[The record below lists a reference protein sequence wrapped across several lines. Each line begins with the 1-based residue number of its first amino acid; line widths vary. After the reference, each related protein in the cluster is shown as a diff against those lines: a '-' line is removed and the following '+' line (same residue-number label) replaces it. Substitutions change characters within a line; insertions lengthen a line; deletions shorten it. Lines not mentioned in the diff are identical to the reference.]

1 MPWVYLKFRHSR
13 RLNKFNA
20 QLAETLGL
28 MAGGLQ
34 AGLSLPQAIDSV
46 VREGTE
52 PMAGELRRALVE
64 QRLGVDITDAL
75 EGVGQRMDSEDFDWI
90 VMAIRIQR
98 EVGGNLAE
106 ILHTVSETLR
116 EREYLRRQVKALSAE
131 GRLSG
136 YILTGLP
143 PLIGLYMMIVNP
155 DYIALLY
162 TTLPGFVLLAS
173 RHSSSVW
180 DRSPCRSSRRW
191 RSDMSMTLLLG
202 AGLLCAAMI
211 LALTVIGVVTTERR
225 GVARSVAAVQA
236 LDSAPSVL
244 KAEIEKPFAER
255 VIAPLGERMV
265 GLGRKVARADTARKI
280 QYRLN
285 VAGNPP
291 AWDVNRILGLKV
303 LGLALFGGLGFLYL
317 LGMGW
322 PFYRVVLATALA
334 AGFGYVL
341 PNVLLYN
348 AGEKREKLMRN
359 ALPDAMDLLTI
370 SVEAGLGFDAAVSR
384 VAKNGE
390 GPLNQEFARLLQEMQ
405 LGVGRTDCDAG
416 HGRAHV
422 AARTSSPSAAPWCRP
437 TASASRSPAC
447 YASRARRCASSDVS
461 GPRRRRSRCR
471 CAS

>member
-1 MPWVYLKFRHSR
+1 
-13 RLNKFNA
+13 
-20 QLAETLGL
+20 
-28 MAGGLQ
+28 MAL
-34 AGLSLPQAIDSV
+34 
-46 VREGTE
+46 
-52 PMAGELRRALVE
+52 
-64 QRLGVDITDAL
+64 
-75 EGVGQRMDSEDFDWI
+75 
-90 VMAIRIQR
+90 
-98 EVGGNLAE
+98 
-106 ILHTVSETLR
+106 
-116 EREYLRRQVKALSAE
+116 
-131 GRLSG
+131 
-136 YILTGLP
+136 
-143 PLIGLYMMIVNP
+143 
-155 DYIALLY
+155 
-162 TTLPGFVLLAS
+162 
-173 RHSSSVW
+173 
-180 DRSPCRSSRRW
+180 
-191 RSDMSMTLLLG
+191 TLLLG

-211 LALTVIGVVTTERR
+211 LALTVIGVVTAERR

-244 KAEIEKPFAER
+244 KAEVEKPFAER

-322 PFYRVVLATALA
+322 PFYRVLLATGLA

-405 LGVGRTDCDAG
+405 LGVGRTAAM
-416 HGRAHV
+416 RAM
-422 AARTSSPSAAPWCRP
+422 AERTSLPDLKSFCSAMVQADSLGIPIARVLRIQSQEMRTKRRQRAEEKAQQVPVRIMIPLVLFILPCLFIVIMG
-437 TASASRSPAC
+437 PAGIQM
-447 YASRARRCASSDVS
+447 AETFSNM
-461 GPRRRRSRCR
+461 
-471 CAS
+471 